1 MAKREIAT
9 TTGGDL
15 PSLNEAL
22 ELHVCGEGAG
32 RSLRR
37 GGEDCSVSRSAA
49 KREERTAR
57 IQERVAWVTLA
68 GAFLSAL
75 LGLADPSQSSAENV
89 QVNVS
94 VVVVEDRHVVNP
106 ESAVQVQLK
115 EEMKK

>member
-15 PSLNEAL
+15 PSCDEVC
-22 ELHVCGEGAG
+22 ELHLCGDGEGCL
-32 RSLRR
+32 LRR
-37 GGEDCSVSRSAA
+37 GGEAPSVSRSAA
-49 KREERTAR
+49 EREERTAR

-68 GAFLSAL
+68 GVFLPAL
-75 LGLADPSQSSAENV
+75 LGLAGPSQSSAENV

-94 VVVVEDRHVVNP
+94 VVVVEDRHVMNP
-106 ESAVQVQLK
+106 ESVVQVQMK